1 MGGKSKAEYPGRSI
15 EITRES
21 TALKSAGR
29 LPKIPQLCA
38 SLLRTLHQLSLFQYR
53 LYEQELFRFPAA
65 VTALTG
71 PNGSGKTAV
80 LDAAYYLCYTKSYF
94 TAQQQALARW
104 GSPGFKI
111 VGELADPLFPERMH
125 TVSCRWEDGKKEIAV
140 DGAAYPKPSDH
151 IGRWAAVMIA
161 PDDSELLLGSA
172 EGRRR
177 WADSILAQTDR
188 QYLDH
193 LTQYN
198 RLLQQRNA
206 WLKAQ
211 AFGPQRADAELESY
225 NHRMAESGTYLYE
238 RRKAFSADFVPL
250 LRAMY
255 ARLSAGAEAV
265 DLAYESDLHEKS
277 AGEWLAETLP
287 ADLRAQRTGRGVHK
301 DDWIFQI
308 HEKPVRLYASQGQR
322 KSLLFALKLAQ
333 YRYLQQRF
341 GFAPL
346 LLLDDVFEKLDQR
359 RIEALLGI
367 IGEPQFGQVL
377 LTDTHSERIKEAF
390 GAAADLS
397 FIATGEKN

>member
-1 MGGKSKAEYPGRSI
+1 M
-15 EITRES
+15 
-21 TALKSAGR
+21 
-29 LPKIPQLCA
+29 
-38 SLLRTLHQLSLFQYR
+38 RTLHQLSLFQYR
-53 LYEQELFRFPAA
+53 LYEQAEFYFPAA

-104 GSPGFKI
+104 GSNGFKI
-111 VGELADPLFPERMH
+111 VGRLADPLFPERLH
-125 TVSCRWEDGKKEIAV
+125 TVSCRWEEGRKEITV
-140 DGAAYPKPSDH
+140 DGAAYPRPADH

-188 QYLDH
+188 PYLEH

-206 WLKAQ
+206 WLKGH

-225 NHRMAESGTYLYE
+225 NHRMAEPGAYLYE
-238 RRKAFSADFVPL
+238 SRKTFSTDFVPL

-255 ARLSAGAEAV
+255 ARLSAGAETV
-265 DLAYESDLHEKS
+265 DVAYESDLHEKTT
-277 AGEWLAETLP
+277 GEWFSEMLY
-287 ADLRAQRTGRGVHK
+287 ADLRAQRTGKGVHK
-301 DDWIFQI
+301 DDWVFRIQ
-308 HEKPVRLYASQGQR
+308 EKPVRLYASQGQR

-333 YRYLQQRF
+333 YRYLHERF

-346 LLLDDVFEKLDQR
+346 LLLDDVFEKLDQV

-367 IGEPQFGQVL
+367 IGEPHFGQVL
-377 LTDTHSERIKEAF
+377 LTDTHAARIREAF
-390 GAAADLS
+390 GPAADLS
-397 FIATGEKN
+397 FIATGEKK